1 MTEKSSLAYF
11 VPFQYIVLI
20 ISPTFCESWVTTGR
34 KRMASETLDKVLS
47 NDQSEKEF
55 TFGEDGAQNDGRK
68 YL

>member
-1 MTEKSSLAYF
+1 
-11 VPFQYIVLI
+11 
-20 ISPTFCESWVTTGR
+20 
-34 KRMASETLDKVLS
+34 MASETLDKVLS